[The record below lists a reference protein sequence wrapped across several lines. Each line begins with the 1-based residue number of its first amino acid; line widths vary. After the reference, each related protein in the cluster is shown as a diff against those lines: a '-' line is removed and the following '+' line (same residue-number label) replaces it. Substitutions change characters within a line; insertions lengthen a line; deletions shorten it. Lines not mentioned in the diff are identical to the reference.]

1 MVENFCMDRKLYT
14 QDRKCSR
21 GSSYTGFCNSQS
33 VSLALLAGAL
43 SADASGATPFDF
55 FSSASAL
62 VLSIIIGFQRI
73 GSGMAERQGPI
84 AYSHSKNMLAPN
96 PTFNHTPTCPNND
109 MSSQISCM
117 KGMIGI
123 MMLHSMYNS
132 HAFQQS
138 QR

>member
-1 MVENFCMDRKLYT
+1 MSPGLWHLLNGGRSPSFRSVPQWATGKT
-14 QDRKCSR
+14 HSR
-21 GSSYTGFCNSQS
+21 
-33 VSLALLAGAL
+33 
-43 SADASGATPFDF
+43 P
-55 FSSASAL
+55 
-62 VLSIIIGFQRI
+62 
-73 GSGMAERQGPI
+73 P
-84 AYSHSKNMLAPN
+84 SKRFNQWFNHGLTMFNLNMLAPN

>member
-1 MVENFCMDRKLYT
+1 MNKLLT
-14 QDRKCSR
+14 
-21 GSSYTGFCNSQS
+21 
-33 VSLALLAGAL
+33 
-43 SADASGATPFDF
+43 
-55 FSSASAL
+55 
-62 VLSIIIGFQRI
+62 
-73 GSGMAERQGPI
+73 
-84 AYSHSKNMLAPN
+84 NMLAPN